1 MTTEQLG
8 PPDVT
13 ADSRPAGPAE
23 HESVV
28 DESTP
33 RAGLVRRLLFGL
45 RTRLV
50 LWYLVLL
57 AVAAGL
63 TIFGTRQVLLVR
75 LDERIDAELR
85 QEIEELTR
93 LADGDDPATGEPFQ
107 DDVYA
112 IFDTFLRRNV
122 PSRNETFLAIE
133 LATGEGLRP
142 TTDPPYALDTDREI
156 RAYIEGIRS
165 PERGT
170 FSTPMGEVD
179 YHAVTLEAEG
189 DPLGVFVVAIFSDL
203 LRAETNDVVRVV
215 SVIFGVLLVFVSFLA
230 WGAAGRVVAPVTAVT
245 ATARRINDTD
255 LTRRIPLGGAAE
267 TTEMAAT
274 FNAMLDRLEE
284 ALAAQRR
291 FVDDAGHELRT
302 PITIIRGHLEL
313 MGDDPEERRETIALV
328 TDELDRMHRM
338 VEDLLIL
345 AKAERPDFLALRV
358 VDVARLTEEV
368 FAKAQ
373 AIAPRDWRLAA
384 AAPGRAVVDRQ
395 RITQALVQLAQNA
408 VQHTSAGGRIA
419 IGSFVRDHEAGF
431 WVSDDGEGV
440 PDGEAQRIF
449 GRFHRGEAG
458 RRRGE
463 GAGLGLSIA
472 QAIAMAHGGRI
483 ELHSLPGMGA
493 TFTVVVPVDPPSEP
507 ALVPQEP

>member
-1 MTTEQLG
+1 MTTGQLG

-13 ADSRPAGPAE
+13 ADGRLTGRAAQ
-23 HESVV
+23 ESVV
-28 DESTP
+28 DETTP
-33 RAGLVRRLLFGL
+33 HAGLARRLLFGL
-45 RTRLV
+45 RTRLL

-57 AVAAGL
+57 AVAGVL
-63 TIFGTRQVLLVR
+63 TILGTRQVLLVR

-93 LADGDDPATGEPFQ
+93 LAAGDDPATGEPFG

-133 LATGEGLRP
+133 IATAEGLRP
-142 TTDPPYALDTDREI
+142 PGDPPYALDTDREI
-156 RAYIEGIRS
+156 RAYIEGIRA

-170 FSTPMGEVD
+170 FDTPAGEVD
-179 YHAVTLEAEG
+179 YHAVTLEADG

-203 LRAETNDVVRVV
+203 ERAETSDVIRVV
-215 SVIFGVLLVFVSFLA
+215 STIFGVLLVFVSLLA
-230 WGAAGRVVAPVTAVT
+230 WGAAGRVVAPVTAV
-245 ATARRINDTD
+245 ADTARRINDTD
-255 LTRRIPLGGAAE
+255 LTRRVPLGGAAE
-267 TTEMAAT
+267 TAEMAAT

-313 MGDDPEERRETIALV
+313 MGDDPDERRETVALV

-345 AKAERPDFLALRV
+345 ARAERPDFLAPQV
-358 VDVARLTEEV
+358 EDVKHLTEEV

-384 AAPGRAVVDRQ
+384 AGPGRAVVDRQ

-408 VQHTSAGGRIA
+408 VQHTSPGGRIE
-419 IGSFVRDHEAGF
+419 IGSSVTGAEASF

-440 PDGEAQRIF
+440 PAGEAQRIF

-463 GAGLGLSIA
+463 GAGLGLSIV
-472 QAIAMAHGGRI
+472 QAIAVAHGGRV
-483 ELHSLPGMGA
+483 ELHSPPGTGA
-493 TFTVVVPVDPPSEP
+493 TFTLVVPVDPPGES
-507 ALVPQEP
+507 AVTQEP